1 MSTLDDLRA
10 QFPST
15 ANMSDAEVIHRVA
28 AATGHA
34 PEDVAGDFGVKLNA
48 PGFVTGL
55 KQGLGSFQYGLSRAV
70 EDATGVQGLYGVR
83 SGQDL
88 QFYNPSSSA
97 SSSLEGFK
105 EAPWQGI
112 KEIAGQAVGATL
124 PSLVPFVGHASR
136 ATTLGRAVLAARSLP
151 GQTLLAAAPVY
162 GSVRQDQDASGIDD
176 KPRAVIAALGS
187 GAIEAKLGIQ
197 GALAR
202 RAAARPIQ
210 HEVASLS
217 GTPLRTAGK
226 VWARQGVE
234 EGAEEVMQ
242 QPLQQWAAHQDPLS
256 DASVRDT
263 GWSGFSG
270 VIGGLAL
277 GPFAAISSGRR
288 HATINRKVATDLLNP
303 EASLAGQHE
312 AAQYAREFMSKTDGR
327 DAATD
332 WYNDFMRSQFAARN
346 DYAAQAYPDNAF
358 PLSPA
363 QQADYVQPDMFGE
376 RGLAPA
382 EVGVPQEYD
391 GPMAQQDPRQ
401 YNLFGYNGAPTPQ
414 ATLTE
419 DRSVPYVSRVTPQGV
434 FSSVDQTSGVKAR
447 DAAKAF
453 EQPSGTY
460 VSDPYNGGQERELT
474 TGELSQFQAGDH
486 QSVMD
491 LWKAQAGV
499 APVQTIESQPR
510 SQMAQRVEAKIK
522 DAVSRGVIP
531 QDHPAVQDWM
541 ASRKTT
547 QDAVSTELA
556 VDDVLSKSAPAQ
568 EVTVPSPAALQLAP
582 VQQRVFDHIQ
592 QAINS
597 GDTDAVVDA
606 KGVLQYTKIGQA
618 LGMARGSAKSAVDS
632 TLGKIARAAGIG
644 VSDLKAKLR
653 ERTAAVRTTETADET
668 RLGESPD
675 QQTVVLDEA
684 NLYGDNQSMSEV
696 ESVGGA
702 QSNIATKSDP
712 ATMEYLK
719 ENERVP
725 TSLHN
730 KTAQDAAFD
739 EKRKTLAEANR
750 AASIK
755 EALEHPEAQ
764 TAALDW
770 DDARSDE
777 APAFA
782 ALTAAHRAAWVSEY
796 VDQVADDAG
805 WAAIER
811 LQRDFE
817 QGILGEYD
825 GGSKGGSDLTRSD
838 TRSGGDTLTNA
849 TGEADA
855 RESESR
861 VGQARGAAAQ
871 ETAGEINAPVL
882 LPARR
887 EDGRSAGQRDSRTGA
902 QILASHSTEATR
914 DATQRSGAGSVRGSN
929 DGTHSGT
936 TRNSEGEQRRSTVGG
951 ASATRN
957 EGQHGGRTKPANGE
971 HSESSNPRN
980 TPDVTSVPL
989 RGADSRGAADGRA
1002 PGVSERN
1009 PLEARAAQL
1018 REVAGEKQ
1026 SASLDKLVDRYKSG
1040 DIDLDRLTAEL
1051 QQLEEQAFPPERG
1064 GKGIQYSESS
1074 LRDGLRWKQLVN
1086 TPRGVAFKSDRFFL
1100 DTAKEIRHGDSDF
1113 AANGF
1118 FANDLMGHRAFAV
1131 EGARTY
1137 VMNVFSRPNG
1147 VKVGR
1152 LVVDIKDGKIVA
1164 IHDILAYAK
1173 SSGVGTDVVA
1183 HIVANTDGPVQ
1194 IIQMLDK
1201 PARDFWSKF
1210 GASPDGYDNGQID
1223 WGTSR
1228 RYLERKQAAP
1238 ARDLHEYT
1246 AIPRGTRLDSGG
1258 SGSAESEGREY
1269 SAEEHDAADAWLNE
1283 FNAGAQQGQT
1293 SSELSASLKQA
1304 FPSQQKF
1311 DSAVGIVQSV
1321 EDLPPGAKGEASEAS
1336 GRVQAFVDSTGKVWM
1351 IAGNITKGREMGV
1364 FLHEVG
1370 VHLGMEGLLGK
1381 QTFDALTRQIDAW
1394 AAQSGSQ
1401 ESTIAKQ
1408 AIESANQSSSQD
1420 QQAEKLAYFVE
1431 HAVSAGVNPTAMREL
1446 SSPLGRWFSTLVNA
1460 LKAALQKIGMRRFDT
1475 LTARDVVDL
1484 AYGAA
1489 NLQLGG
1495 VQAKSGAVRFSEAA
1509 TPAQAQARKIATQ
1522 LAGRTGAMVSDD
1534 VTHAVTKMARNLMS
1548 LSDVV
1553 DSAKRKLPSATKWY
1567 EAVQNTM
1574 AERNRLSQAAE
1585 TLAEQ
1590 AARLPSSQLDAVNAF
1605 IARST
1610 VEQKWGYDPGFNRE
1624 VVVDPEMARAFAAL
1638 SENAKTVV
1646 RGVFQHGED
1655 MVTKKQEILNALGI
1669 DKLFETSGKLKGPY
1683 APLKR
1688 FGNYVAVLKSQAL
1701 LDAERSDDTK
1711 REEAL
1716 KADGKHYVVSFFD
1729 TIGQARQ
1736 FAEANAKDFA
1746 LADAFEKSQLVG
1758 QQGSMPEGILR
1769 KIMGAL
1775 KVNDGVPQQARQ
1787 AVEQMLQDMY
1797 FQTLDEHNARTS
1809 GLRRKNREGY
1819 DADMLRSFLS
1829 HARAEANFLA
1839 NMKFGGTVNDAFYAM
1854 QREAKDSS
1862 GRRVG
1867 QDEFNILAEH
1877 YAKNLEHKETP
1888 IQDRVMALT
1897 SAWQLATSPAY
1908 HITNALQGVMVT
1920 VPRLAADFGN
1930 YARAWHH
1937 MMEGYRTLAHVGLTG
1952 ELDLN
1957 KVRQA
1962 GLREALQRAADMGVL
1977 DVGMD
1982 SDLTQFEATRTGVGA
1997 VDKTTAV
2004 ARRAMFLL
2012 RKISR
2017 KVEVWNRVSSAT
2029 AAYNMALEN
2038 GKSAAEAQDYAV
2050 RVLQTTQGDFSRTN
2064 APLILKKLPKVMTQ
2078 YKKYQFMM
2086 GALYVKAAHDAFRG
2100 ETAEIRAIGR
2110 RMLAFK
2116 LFHASVGAGVLGL
2129 PLMNVVGMVLGAAF
2143 GDDDEPF
2150 DLERS
2155 LRDAIGDDDLAN
2167 LVLHGPLNMIGLDMS
2182 AKLGEDKIFSI
2193 APFSELKLDSSKGVA
2208 KTAFDIMAGPSGSQM
2223 GRFGNGVGY
2232 FEKGDYYRGLENF
2245 MPKGFADAM
2254 KAFRVANDGY
2264 TLNNGDVM
2272 FAPDEIGGFATTL
2285 NFFGLPTTSLKRMD
2299 WLRGQQYELTQ
2310 FYTDRSRE
2318 IQRDYKRAAAEGDT
2332 EAMSELRQAWMD
2344 LQDGKDRVRGVFNG
2358 SHDALRRQ
2366 PLSTLLRYPQTS
2378 NAREKKIQLASPEL

>member
-1 MSTLDDLRA
+1 MAWTINDLREANPWATDLNDSELVAHVA
-10 QFPST
+10 QSKGYDPDKLAASIGMGGGVGRFVAETGKGLARGLVYGLPSMVNKIG
-15 ANMSDAEVIHRVA
+15 AYVSPAGSDAERMFADGADSWDGWVPKQLRQDTAGAGTATRWFASGAESIPPSVA
-28 AATGHA
+28 GMVATIANPVVGVPLVAGAYGSSGGWDSYKKVLDNGGSYANASAAGARSALVNGLGEGLGDIAGAKFIAGGARGLAALRRGGVDSAVKAAT
-34 PEDVAGDFGVKLNA
+34 N
-48 PGFVTGL
+48 PGW
-55 KQGLGSFQYGLSRAV
+55 
-70 EDATGVQGLYGVR
+70 VR
-83 SGQDL
+83 P
-88 QFYNPSSSA
+88 FA
-97 SSSLEGFK
+97 ASSLEN
-105 EAPWQGI
+105 A
-112 KEIAGQAVGATL
+112 AVQSGTEYAQNYAQTAIENAYGAEYAD
-124 PSLVPFVGHASR
+124 PHASGVEGFG
-136 ATTLGRAVLAARSLP
+136 AGLAMS
-151 GQTLLAAAPVY
+151 
-162 GSVRQDQDASGIDD
+162 
-176 KPRAVIAALGS
+176 ALMGPF
-187 GAIEAKLGIQ
+187 GAG
-197 GALAR
+197 GHR
-202 RAAARPIQ
+202 RAAIQ
-210 HEVASLS
+210 RGQMRDL
-217 GTPLRTAGK
+217 
-226 VWARQGVE
+226 
-234 EGAEEVMQ
+234 
-242 QPLQQWAAHQDPLS
+242 LS
-256 DASVRDT
+256 DNTSSLADQHAAANTVRD
-263 GWSGFSG
+263 
-270 VIGGLAL
+270 VIQPQVGR
-277 GPFAAISSGRR
+277 PAADS
-288 HATINRKVATDLLNP
+288 
-303 EASLAGQHE
+303 
-312 AAQYAREFMSKTDGR
+312 
-327 DAATD
+327 
-332 WYNDFMRSQFAARN
+332 WYNDFMAQQFAARN
-346 DYAAQAYPDNAF
+346 DAAAQAYQNMDF

-382 EVGVPQEYD
+382 EVGVSQEYD

-401 YNLFGYNGAPTPQ
+401 YSLFGYNGAPTPQ

-499 APVQTIESQPR
+499 APVQTVESQPR

-556 VDDVLSKSAPAQ
+556 VDDVLSKSAPTQ
-568 EVTVPSPAALQLAP
+568 EVAVPSPAALQLAP

-632 TLGKIARAAGIG
+632 TLGKIARTAGIG

-653 ERTAAVRTTETADET
+653 ERTAAIRTTETADET

-675 QQTVVLDEA
+675 QQASVVDEA
-684 NLYGDNQSMSEV
+684 DLFGDDGAMQVV
-696 ESVGGA
+696 ESLGGSKSAVG
-702 QSNIATKSDP
+702 
-712 ATMEYLK
+712 
-719 ENERVP
+719 ENVSPPGYVDSVEPSENARR
-725 TSLHN
+725 
-730 KTAQDAAFD
+730 A
-739 EKRKTLAEANR
+739 AEANR
-750 AASIK
+750 AAFIK

-764 TAALDW
+764 NAALDW
-770 DDARSDE
+770 DDARSDG

-782 ALTAAHRAAWVSEY
+782 DLTETDKVGWISDY
-796 VDQVADDAG
+796 VELVNEDAK
-805 WAAIER
+805 WATIE
-811 LQRDFE
+811 QRQREFE
-817 QGILGEYD
+817 NTLGDYD
-825 GGSKGGSDLTRSD
+825 GGREE
-838 TRSGGDTLTNA
+838 
-849 TGEADA
+849 TGVPEVPRGAQAALAGAEAASA
-855 RESESR
+855 RAESR
-861 VGQARGAAAQ
+861 AGAAAP
-871 ETAGEINAPVL
+871 E
-882 LPARR
+882 ARS
-887 EDGRSAGQRDSRTGA
+887 D
-902 QILASHSTEATR
+902 STE
-914 DATQRSGAGSVRGSN
+914 
-929 DGTHSGT
+929 T
-936 TRNSEGEQRRSTVGG
+936 T
-951 ASATRN
+951 
-957 EGQHGGRTKPANGE
+957 
-971 HSESSNPRN
+971 
-980 TPDVTSVPL
+980 
-989 RGADSRGAADGRA
+989 
-1002 PGVSERN
+1002 N

-1018 REVAGEKQ
+1018 REVTGEKQ
-1026 SASLDKLVDRYKSG
+1026 SARLDKLVDRYKSG
-1040 DIDLDRLTAEL
+1040 DIDLDRLTEEL

-1074 LRDGLRWKQLVN
+1074 LRD
-1086 TPRGVAFKSDRFFL
+1086 
-1100 DTAKEIRHGDSDF
+1100 
-1113 AANGF
+1113 
-1118 FANDLMGHRAFAV
+1118 
-1131 EGARTY
+1131 
-1137 VMNVFSRPNG
+1137 
-1147 VKVGR
+1147 
-1152 LVVDIKDGKIVA
+1152 
-1164 IHDILAYAK
+1164 
-1173 SSGVGTDVVA
+1173 
-1183 HIVANTDGPVQ
+1183 
-1194 IIQMLDK
+1194 
-1201 PARDFWSKF
+1201 
-1210 GASPDGYDNGQID
+1210 
-1223 WGTSR
+1223 
-1228 RYLERKQAAP
+1228 
-1238 ARDLHEYT
+1238 
-1246 AIPRGTRLDSGG
+1246 
-1258 SGSAESEGREY
+1258 GREY

-1446 SSPLGRWFSTLVNA
+1446 SSPLKRWFSTLVNA

-1489 NLQLGG
+1489 NLQLGRAKVAASNAEKIAYTESENAPREMSAKTRAKLIELYGGEKEYELFASQSDVFYRAAAAWLGTSRRAASTSIPLAQRLKERSNGIFQVLSRTGDFDSKRHTDEGIGQFKGYTTYAEEVSDEEGNTTISTFVVTDEQVARARAEAKQYGMSANDVLAEQGYTLKLDISADGEFSIHGPEYGTRFYKQLEAEGKVEEARGENGEIQRYADGSPWTALTGASFGQLTALLADVHARERIYSNVPHFG
-1495 VQAKSGAVRFSEAA
+1495 VKWKRATGATGKSDATGVLGRPGAIYFSEAA

-1534 VTHAVTKMARNLMS
+1534 VAHAVTKMARNLMS

-1574 AERNRLSQAAE
+1574 AERNRLAQAAE

-1590 AARLPSSQLDAVNAF
+1590 AARLPSSQLDAANAF

-1610 VEQKWGYDPGFNRE
+1610 VEQKWGYDPGFNRD
-1624 VVVDPEMARAFAAL
+1624 VAVDPEMARAFAAL
-1638 SENAKTVV
+1638 SESAKTVV

-1758 QQGSMPEGILR
+1758 QQGSMPEGLLR

-2038 GKSAAEAQDYAV
+2038 GNTVAEAQDYAV

-2129 PLMNVVGMVLGAAF
+2129 PLMNVVGLVLGAAF

-2232 FEKGDYYRGLENF
+2232 FEKGDYYRGLESF

-2318 IQRDYKRAAAEGDT
+2318 IQRDYKRAVAEGDT

-2378 NAREKKIQLASPEL
+2378 SAREKKIQLASPEL

>member
-1 MSTLDDLRA
+1 
-10 QFPST
+10 
-15 ANMSDAEVIHRVA
+15 
-28 AATGHA
+28 
-34 PEDVAGDFGVKLNA
+34 
-48 PGFVTGL
+48 
-55 KQGLGSFQYGLSRAV
+55 
-70 EDATGVQGLYGVR
+70 
-83 SGQDL
+83 
-88 QFYNPSSSA
+88 
-97 SSSLEGFK
+97 
-105 EAPWQGI
+105 
-112 KEIAGQAVGATL
+112 
-124 PSLVPFVGHASR
+124 
-136 ATTLGRAVLAARSLP
+136 
-151 GQTLLAAAPVY
+151 
-162 GSVRQDQDASGIDD
+162 
-176 KPRAVIAALGS
+176 
-187 GAIEAKLGIQ
+187 
-197 GALAR
+197 
-202 RAAARPIQ
+202 
-210 HEVASLS
+210 
-217 GTPLRTAGK
+217 
-226 VWARQGVE
+226 
-234 EGAEEVMQ
+234 
-242 QPLQQWAAHQDPLS
+242 
-256 DASVRDT
+256 
-263 GWSGFSG
+263 
-270 VIGGLAL
+270 
-277 GPFAAISSGRR
+277 
-288 HATINRKVATDLLNP
+288 
-303 EASLAGQHE
+303 
-312 AAQYAREFMSKTDGR
+312 
-327 DAATD
+327 
-332 WYNDFMRSQFAARN
+332 
-346 DYAAQAYPDNAF
+346 
-358 PLSPA
+358 
-363 QQADYVQPDMFGE
+363 
-376 RGLAPA
+376 
-382 EVGVPQEYD
+382 
-391 GPMAQQDPRQ
+391 
-401 YNLFGYNGAPTPQ
+401 
-414 ATLTE
+414 
-419 DRSVPYVSRVTPQGV
+419 
-434 FSSVDQTSGVKAR
+434 
-447 DAAKAF
+447 
-453 EQPSGTY
+453 
-460 VSDPYNGGQERELT
+460 
-474 TGELSQFQAGDH
+474 
-486 QSVMD
+486 
-491 LWKAQAGV
+491 
-499 APVQTIESQPR
+499 
-510 SQMAQRVEAKIK
+510 
-522 DAVSRGVIP
+522 
-531 QDHPAVQDWM
+531 
-541 ASRKTT
+541 
-547 QDAVSTELA
+547 
-556 VDDVLSKSAPAQ
+556 
-568 EVTVPSPAALQLAP
+568 
-582 VQQRVFDHIQ
+582 
-592 QAINS
+592 
-597 GDTDAVVDA
+597 
-606 KGVLQYTKIGQA
+606 
-618 LGMARGSAKSAVDS
+618 
-632 TLGKIARAAGIG
+632 
-644 VSDLKAKLR
+644 
-653 ERTAAVRTTETADET
+653 
-668 RLGESPD
+668 
-675 QQTVVLDEA
+675 
-684 NLYGDNQSMSEV
+684 
-696 ESVGGA
+696 
-702 QSNIATKSDP
+702 
-712 ATMEYLK
+712 
-719 ENERVP
+719 
-725 TSLHN
+725 
-730 KTAQDAAFD
+730 
-739 EKRKTLAEANR
+739 
-750 AASIK
+750 
-755 EALEHPEAQ
+755 
-764 TAALDW
+764 
-770 DDARSDE
+770 
-777 APAFA
+777 
-782 ALTAAHRAAWVSEY
+782 
-796 VDQVADDAG
+796 
-805 WAAIER
+805 
-811 LQRDFE
+811 
-817 QGILGEYD
+817 
-825 GGSKGGSDLTRSD
+825 
-838 TRSGGDTLTNA
+838 
-849 TGEADA
+849 
-855 RESESR
+855 
-861 VGQARGAAAQ
+861 
-871 ETAGEINAPVL
+871 
-882 LPARR
+882 
-887 EDGRSAGQRDSRTGA
+887 
-902 QILASHSTEATR
+902 
-914 DATQRSGAGSVRGSN
+914 
-929 DGTHSGT
+929 
-936 TRNSEGEQRRSTVGG
+936 
-951 ASATRN
+951 
-957 EGQHGGRTKPANGE
+957 
-971 HSESSNPRN
+971 
-980 TPDVTSVPL
+980 
-989 RGADSRGAADGRA
+989 
-1002 PGVSERN
+1002 
-1009 PLEARAAQL
+1009 
-1018 REVAGEKQ
+1018 
-1026 SASLDKLVDRYKSG
+1026 
-1040 DIDLDRLTAEL
+1040 
-1051 QQLEEQAFPPERG
+1051 
-1064 GKGIQYSESS
+1064 
-1074 LRDGLRWKQLVN
+1074 
-1086 TPRGVAFKSDRFFL
+1086 
-1100 DTAKEIRHGDSDF
+1100 
-1113 AANGF
+1113 
-1118 FANDLMGHRAFAV
+1118 
-1131 EGARTY
+1131 
-1137 VMNVFSRPNG
+1137 
-1147 VKVGR
+1147 
-1152 LVVDIKDGKIVA
+1152 
-1164 IHDILAYAK
+1164 
-1173 SSGVGTDVVA
+1173 
-1183 HIVANTDGPVQ
+1183 
-1194 IIQMLDK
+1194 
-1201 PARDFWSKF
+1201 
-1210 GASPDGYDNGQID
+1210 
-1223 WGTSR
+1223 
-1228 RYLERKQAAP
+1228 
-1238 ARDLHEYT
+1238 
-1246 AIPRGTRLDSGG
+1246 
-1258 SGSAESEGREY
+1258 
-1269 SAEEHDAADAWLNE
+1269 
-1283 FNAGAQQGQT
+1283 
-1293 SSELSASLKQA
+1293 
-1304 FPSQQKF
+1304 
-1311 DSAVGIVQSV
+1311 
-1321 EDLPPGAKGEASEAS
+1321 
-1336 GRVQAFVDSTGKVWM
+1336 
-1351 IAGNITKGREMGV
+1351 
-1364 FLHEVG
+1364 
-1370 VHLGMEGLLGK
+1370 
-1381 QTFDALTRQIDAW
+1381 
-1394 AAQSGSQ
+1394 
-1401 ESTIAKQ
+1401 
-1408 AIESANQSSSQD
+1408 
-1420 QQAEKLAYFVE
+1420 
-1431 HAVSAGVNPTAMREL
+1431 
-1446 SSPLGRWFSTLVNA
+1446 
-1460 LKAALQKIGMRRFDT
+1460 
-1475 LTARDVVDL
+1475 
-1484 AYGAA
+1484 
-1489 NLQLGG
+1489 
-1495 VQAKSGAVRFSEAA
+1495 
-1509 TPAQAQARKIATQ
+1509 
-1522 LAGRTGAMVSDD
+1522 MVSDD
-1534 VTHAVTKMARNLMS
+1534 VAHAVTKMTRNLMS

-1574 AERNRLSQAAE
+1574 AERNRLAQTAE

-1758 QQGSMPEGILR
+1758 QQGSMPEGLLR

-2129 PLMNVVGMVLGAAF
+2129 PLMNVVGLVLGAAF